1 MLFFVEISL
10 YLNTT
15 EEGKSNPT
23 LLGIVLQ
30 VVPACLL
37 LVVNAR

>member
-1 MLFFVEISL
+1 MLFFAEISL

-23 LLGIVLQ
+23 LSGIVLQ
-30 VVPACLL
+30 VVPAFLFISG
-37 LVVNAR
+37 